1 MAPRRRSIKDTRG
14 ESALFRARALV
25 GFVLILMGLSVLV
38 VRYSYLQVQRHDEFA
53 LRSENNRVKPRA
65 IPPARGLIFDRSGV
79 LLADNVPAFRLEV
92 VPEQVKCMQGMSS
105 SDGDAASQDDG
116 EADTSR
122 KQQAKC
128 MQSMLSAIREVV
140 PLDDGDIDAF
150 KKQVKQGRRFDSVP
164 LKLHLTEDEIA
175 RFAINRWRFPGVDVV
190 PYLTRRYPYGP
201 LFAHVVGYVGRI
213 DADDATRLDPD
224 RYKGTSH
231 VGRSGLERS
240 YEDILHGEPG
250 YELVE
255 VNVDGRV
262 QRVLETHAPTPGKN
276 LYLGIDVRV
285 QKAANDAFQGRPGSA
300 VAIDP
305 RNGQVLAMVS
315 VPSFDPNLFVNGIS
329 KADYTGY
336 MTAEDKPLLNRAL
349 KSAYP
354 PGSTVKP
361 FLALGGLELGV
372 RRPEDTV
379 LSTGEFCIP
388 GQQRCY
394 RDDTRGG
401 DGTVNMVRAI
411 EKSTNTY
418 FYKLALDLGIDRL
431 ASWMGSLGFGKK
443 TGIDLLGE
451 AEGILPSREWKATR
465 NKYPWFQGETII
477 AGIGQGY
484 WNVTAL
490 QLAHATATFAGHG
503 TPYAPRLVMATQ
515 AVKERP
521 VPLANPPSGPT
532 VIRKPHD
539 WDVVNE
545 GMEAVVTGGTA
556 KGQFTGFPYLVAGK
570 SGTAE
575 RFSRRSNDYDT
586 NKNTSYLATRHRA
599 WFIAYTPVEAP
610 RIAVTAMLEA
620 GAWGASDAG
629 PIVRKI
635 MEAWIASTGGPVP
648 PNNTPETAPG
658 PATGEPS
665 VPEVPED
672 TPMATPA
679 DVSAMPAES
688 TSAPTPDD
696 GGNP

>member
-1 MAPRRRSIKDTRG
+1 MARRRSIKDTRG
-14 ESALFRARALV
+14 EATLFRVRAMVGFALILV
-25 GFVLILMGLSVLV
+25 GLGVLV
-38 VRYSYLQVQRHDEFA
+38 ARYQYLQVRRHDEFA

-65 IPPARGLIFDRSGV
+65 IPPARGLIYDRNGV

-92 VPEQVKCMQGMSS
+92 VPEQVRCTHAPSAPDNDGAED
-105 SDGDAASQDDG
+105 DGDA
-116 EADTSR
+116 DTSASK
-122 KQQAKC
+122 KQQSKC

-150 KKQVKQGRRFDSVP
+150 KKQLKQNRRFDSVP
-164 LKLHLTEDEIA
+164 LKLHLTEDEID

-213 DADDATRLDPD
+213 DADDMARLDQD

-240 YEDILHGEPG
+240 YEDMLHGEPG

-255 VNVDGRV
+255 VNADGRV
-262 QRVLETHAPTPGKN
+262 QRTLETHAPTPGKN
-276 LYLGIDVRV
+276 LYLSIDVRV
-285 QKAANDAFQGRPGSA
+285 QKAATDAFQGRPGSS

-336 MTAEDKPLLNRAL
+336 MSAEDKPLLNRAL

-418 FYKLALDLGIDRL
+418 FYRLALDMGIDRL
-431 ASWMGSLGFGKK
+431 ASWMGGLGFGKK

-465 NKYPWFQGETII
+465 SKYPWFQGETVI

-503 TPYAPRLVMATQ
+503 TPYAPRLVMATS
-515 AVKERP
+515 AVKEKP
-521 VPLANPPSGPT
+521 VALPNPPTGPSL
-532 VIRKPHD
+532 IRKPRD
-539 WDVVNE
+539 WDIVNQ

-556 KGQFTGFPYLVAGK
+556 KGQFTGFPFVVAGK

-575 RFSRRSNDYDT
+575 RFSRRSNEYDT
-586 NKNTSYLATRHRA
+586 NKNTAYLAARHRA

-610 RIAVTAMLEA
+610 RIAVVAMLEA
-620 GAWGASDAG
+620 GAWGAQDAG
-629 PIVRKI
+629 PIVRKV
-635 MEAWIASTGGPVP
+635 MEAWLTSNGGPVP
-648 PNNTPETAPG
+648 ATSPESTPAVPSSAAET
-658 PATGEPS
+658 
-665 VPEVPED
+665 PED
-672 TPMATPA
+672 TPVVTPA
-679 DVSAMPAES
+679 DMSVMPTVPADSSSAA
-688 TSAPTPDD
+688 AQDD
-696 GGNP
+696 GGTP

>member
-1 MAPRRRSIKDTRG
+1 MAIRRRSIKDTRG
-14 ESALFRARALV
+14 EAALFRVRAMV
-25 GFVLILMGLSVLV
+25 GFALILIGLGTLV
-38 VRYSYLQVQRHDEFA
+38 ARYQYLQVQRHDEFA

-92 VPEQVKCMQGMSS
+92 VPEQVKDLPAML
-105 SDGDAASQDDG
+105 AAV
-116 EADTSR
+116 
-122 KQQAKC
+122 
-128 MQSMLSAIREVV
+128 REVI

-150 KKQVKQGRRFDSVP
+150 KKQLKQNRRFDSVP

-175 RFAINRWRFPGVDVV
+175 RFAINRWRFPGLDVV

-201 LFAHVVGYVGRI
+201 LFAHVVGYVSRI
-213 DADDATRLDPD
+213 DADDLNRLDAD

-240 YEDILHGEPG
+240 YEDMLHGEPG

-255 VNVDGRV
+255 VNADGRV

-276 LYLGIDVRV
+276 LYLSIDMRV
-285 QKAANDAFQGRPGSA
+285 QKAANDAFQGRPGSS

-315 VPSFDPNLFVNGIS
+315 VPSYDPNLFVNGIS

-336 MTAEDKPLLNRAL
+336 MNAEDKPLLNRAL

-394 RDDTRGG
+394 RDDVRGG
-401 DGTVNMVRAI
+401 NGTVNMVRAI
-411 EKSTNTY
+411 QLSTNTY
-418 FYKLALDLGIDRL
+418 FYKLALDMGIDRF

-465 NKYPWFQGETII
+465 SKYPWFQGETVI

-503 TPYAPRLVMATQ
+503 TPYAPRLVMATA

-521 VPLANPPSGPT
+521 VALPNPPAGPS
-532 VIRKPHD
+532 VIRKPND
-539 WDVVNE
+539 WNVVNE
-545 GMEAVVTGGTA
+545 GMEAVVYGVGGTA
-556 KGQFTGFPYLVAGK
+556 QQAGVFKGFPLRVAGK

-575 RFSRRSNDYDT
+575 RFSRRSNEYDT
-586 NKNTSYLATRHRA
+586 NKNLAYLATRHRA
-599 WFIAYTPVEAP
+599 WFIAYTPTEAP
-610 RIAVTAMLEA
+610 RIAVVAMLES
-620 GAWGASDAG
+620 GAWGAADAG
-629 PIVRKI
+629 PIVRKV
-635 MEAWIASTGGPVP
+635 MEAWLASTGGPVP
-648 PNNTPETAPG
+648 PRTTPEGG
-658 PATGEPS
+658 PAPSSS

-672 TPMATPA
+672 TPVLSPA
-679 DVSAMPAES
+679 DMSVMPTVPADSSS
-688 TSAPTPDD
+688 TSAPDD

>member
-1 MAPRRRSIKDTRG
+1 MALKRRSIKDARG
-14 ESALFRARALV
+14 ESALFQRRALA
-25 GFVLILMGLSVLV
+25 GFALILLGLCTLI
-38 VRYSYLQVQRHDEFA
+38 VRYHYLQVQRHDEFA

-92 VPEQVKCMQGMSS
+92 VPEQVPDMK
-105 SDGDAASQDDG
+105 A
-116 EADTSR
+116 
-122 KQQAKC
+122 
-128 MQSMLSAIREVV
+128 MLSQIGEVV
-140 PLDDGDIDAF
+140 PLGDDDIDTF
-150 KKQVKQGRRFDSVP
+150 KKQLRQNRRFDSVP
-164 LKLHLTEDEIA
+164 LKMHLTEDDIA

-190 PYLTRRYPYGP
+190 PYLTRRYPFGP

-213 DADDATRLDPD
+213 DADDVNRLDPE

-240 YEDILHGEPG
+240 YEDILHGTPG

-255 VNVDGRV
+255 VNADGRT
-262 QRVLETHAPTPGKN
+262 QRVLETHPPIPGKN
-276 LYLGIDVRV
+276 LYLSIDLRV
-285 QKAANDAFQGRPGSA
+285 QKATTDAFAGRPGSA

-315 VPSFDPNLFVNGIS
+315 VPSFDPNLFVNGIGR
-329 KADYTGY
+329 ADYTAY

-361 FLALGGLELGV
+361 FLALGGLEYGV

-418 FYKLALDLGIDRL
+418 FYRLALDLGIDRL
-431 ASWMGSLGFGKK
+431 SSWMGGLGFGHKS
-443 TGIDLLGE
+443 GVDLLGE

-465 NKYPWFQGETII
+465 SKFGWFPGETVI

-484 WNVTAL
+484 WNVTTL
-490 QLAHATATFAGHG
+490 QLAHATATLADRG
-503 TPYAPRLVMATQ
+503 TPYAPRLVMAT
-515 AVKERP
+515 ANVKERP
-521 VPLANPPSGPT
+521 VPLANPPSGPS
-532 VIRKPHD
+532 VIHKAAN
-539 WDVVNE
+539 WNVINQ
-545 GMEAVVTGGTA
+545 GMEAVIYGAGGTA
-556 KGQFTGFPYLVAGK
+556 SQAGVFKGFPYTVAGK

-575 RFSRRSNDYDT
+575 RFSRRGNEYDT
-586 NKNTSYLATRHRA
+586 NKNTAYLATRHRA
-599 WFIAYTPVEAP
+599 WFIAYTPTEAP
-610 RIAVTAMLEA
+610 RIAVAAMLEE
-620 GAWGASDAG
+620 GAWGAADAG
-629 PIVRKI
+629 PIVRKV
-635 MEAWIASTGGPVP
+635 MEAWIVTQGGAVP
-648 PNNTPETAPG
+648 PSKTPESGVESASSAPAQ
-658 PATGEPS
+658 PD
-665 VPEVPED
+665 D

-679 DVSAMPAES
+679 DMPAGMPADPSS
-688 TSAPTPDD
+688 TASPED
-696 GGNP
+696 GGNR